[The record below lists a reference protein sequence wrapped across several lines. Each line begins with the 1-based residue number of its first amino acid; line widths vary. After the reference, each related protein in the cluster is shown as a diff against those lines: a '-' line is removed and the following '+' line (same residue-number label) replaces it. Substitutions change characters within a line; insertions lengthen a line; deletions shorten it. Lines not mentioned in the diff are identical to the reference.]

1 MYLTDTSIWI
11 DLFNNNTTEYINKLF
26 ENEQLSLSSTIYFE
40 VLQGTKNK
48 NLFNKIKNVLLEQ
61 NFYNLQHNH
70 QSYEQAA
77 QIYRSCRKQG
87 ITIRS
92 SIDCLIAQCAIE
104 NDLILLH
111 NDKDFDKIAS
121 IIPTLKTQKV

>member
-1 MYLTDTSIWI
+1 MYLLDSSIWI
-11 DLFNNNTTEYINKLF
+11 DAINGKPKVVDFLKQLQPNTLGLNYL
-26 ENEQLSLSSTIYFE
+26 IYAE
-40 VLQGTKNK
+40 VLQGAKQNK
-48 NLFNKIKNVLLEQ
+48 FDTYCAYLSAQ
-61 NFYNLQHNH
+61 PFYTLKDGKT
-70 QSYEQAA
+70 SYEQAA
-77 QIYRSCRKQG
+77 QIYRKCRKQG